1 MTVFVCVHV
10 CVSDNDPSSYTS
22 LPDLRPRHVGSEVT
36 SYGIEGISRVKSFG
50 AFKREFKLDDV
61 CDFVQ
66 TGVQVC
72 MFVQDNKS
80 TALLLRYSLFFFLS
94 P

>member
-1 MTVFVCVHV
+1 MGPFAGGGMTQCDSICVCACV
-10 CVSDNDPSSYTS
+10 CVSDDDPFSYTS

-66 TGVQVC
+66 TGVQVYYVC
-72 MFVQDNKS
+72 
-80 TALLLRYSLFFFLS
+80 
-94 P
+94 PG